1 MRHLIFSLFM
11 LISLVLVGCTTQP
24 VVPEQP
30 AEDAVQEP
38 TSEAPVEINQVT
50 KANQVADADQVVEP
64 KSTEINADTQQQAVA
79 QDQQATPAEAE
90 ITEQTQKKPS
100 PQPEAIV
107 VAKPKP
113 KPKPKPKQKA
123 QAISTITVIENEL
136 PEQTQAETP
145 ATVVVSNKQAE
156 AKKLLTMPQT
166 DMAPSDPI
174 AVWLASADVALS
186 RDRLT
191 TPADNNAYALYSR
204 VLLKE
209 PKNNQALLGLEA
221 IVQRYLVLA
230 KSSHKKGN
238 SNQAQLFLQRANKV
252 VPGHQN
258 IDKMRQQLKQMV
270 IKAPAKP
277 SVKATAKSTKKAEY
291 KAIQTL
297 AESVMTA
304 SSGMQRQRLLIPNN
318 ALQDKAPVLVNYLQ
332 TLAQQIEAV
341 DGRLYIIAPNDKQVR
356 WIYSVLNATNPDYR
370 IRANIKHQSTAA
382 IEVIYTGN
390 KPLLDV
396 FHL

>member
-1 MRHLIFSLFM
+1 MRQVIVCLFM
-11 LISLVLVGCTTQP
+11 LVGLVLVGCTTQP
-24 VVPEQP
+24 VVPDPP
-30 AEDAVQEP
+30 AQDTAQEA
-38 TSEAPVEINQVT
+38 TSEVPVEINQV
-50 KANQVADADQVVEP
+50 VES
-64 KSTEINADTQQQAVA
+64 KFTETNVDNQQQAVA
-79 QDQQATPAEAE
+79 QEQKATPDKSE
-90 ITEQTQKKPS
+90 ITAQTQKKPS
-100 PQPEAIV
+100 PQPEALV
-107 VAKPKP
+107 VAQ
-113 KPKPKPKQKA
+113 PKQKA
-123 QAISTITVIENEL
+123 QAISSITVTENEL
-136 PEQTQAETP
+136 PVYNQPETP
-145 ATVVVSNKQAE
+145 ATAVASNKQVE
-156 AKKLLTMPQT
+156 AKKLLTMPLA

-209 PKNNQALLGLEA
+209 PENNKALLGLEA

-238 SNQAQLFLQRANKV
+238 ANQAQLFLQRANKV
-252 VPGHQN
+252 VPSHQD
-258 IDKMRQQLKQMV
+258 IDKVRQQLKQLI

-277 SVKATAKSTKKAEY
+277 SVKATVKNTKKSEY
-291 KAIQTL
+291 KVLQSL
-297 AESVMTA
+297 AESVVPVA
-304 SSGMQRQRLLIPNN
+304 SGRQRQRLLIPNN
-318 ALQDKAPVLVNYLQ
+318 ALQDKAPVLINYLQ

-341 DGRLYIIAPNDKQVR
+341 DGRLYIIAPRDKQVR

-370 IRANIKHQSTAA
+370 IRANIKHQSPVA
-382 IEVIYTGN
+382 IEVDYTGD

>member
-1 MRHLIFSLFM
+1 M
-11 LISLVLVGCTTQP
+11 
-24 VVPEQP
+24 PEQP
-30 AEDAVQEP
+30 AENAVQEDAVQEA
-38 TSEAPVEINQVT
+38 TSEVPVEVNQAAE
-50 KANQVADADQVVEP
+50 ANQVADADQVVEP

-79 QDQQATPAEAE
+79 QDQQATPAMAE

-107 VAKPKP
+107 VA
-113 KPKPKPKQKA
+113 KPKPKQKA

-156 AKKLLTMPQT
+156 AKKLLTMPQA

-252 VPGHQN
+252 VPGHQD
-258 IDKMRQQLKQMV
+258 IDKMRQQLKQMA

-291 KAIQTL
+291 KALQTL

-304 SSGMQRQRLLIPNN
+304 ASGMQRQRLLIPNN

-341 DGRLYIIAPNDKQVR
+341 DGRLYIIAPRDKQVR

-370 IRANIKHQSTAA
+370 IRANIKHQSPAA
-382 IEVIYTGN
+382 IEVIYTGD

>member
-1 MRHLIFSLFM
+1 MRHHIFSLFM

-30 AEDAVQEP
+30 AEDAVQEA

-50 KANQVADADQVVEP
+50 EANQVAVADQVLES
-64 KSTEINADTQQQAVA
+64 KSTEINADSQQQAVA

-90 ITEQTQKKPS
+90 ITEQTQEKPS
-100 PQPEAIV
+100 QQPEAIV

-113 KPKPKPKQKA
+113 KPKQKA
-123 QAISTITVIENEL
+123 QAISSITVIENEL
-136 PEQTQAETP
+136 PVQTQPKTP

-156 AKKLLTMPQT
+156 AKKLLTIPQA

-174 AVWLASADVALS
+174 AVWLAAADMALS

-209 PKNNQALLGLEA
+209 PENNQALLGLEA

-270 IKAPAKP
+270 IKAPAKS

-291 KAIQTL
+291 KALQTL

-304 SSGMQRQRLLIPNN
+304 ASGMQRQRLLIPNN
-318 ALQDKAPVLVNYLQ
+318 ALQDKAAVLVNYLQ
-332 TLAQQIEAV
+332 TLAQQIESV
-341 DGRLYIIAPNDKQVR
+341 DGRLYIIAPSDKQVR

-370 IRANIKHQSTAA
+370 IRANIKHQSPAA
-382 IEVIYTGN
+382 IEVNYTGD

>member
-1 MRHLIFSLFM
+1 LRHLIFSLFM
-11 LISLVLVGCTTQP
+11 WISLVLVGCTTQP

-30 AEDAVQEP
+30 AESGVQEA
-38 TSEAPVEINQVT
+38 TSEVAIEVNQVV
-50 KANQVADADQVVEP
+50 KS
-64 KSTEINADTQQQAVA
+64 KSTEINAVTQQQAIT
-79 QDQQATPAEAE
+79 QDQKATPAMAE
-90 ITEQTQKKPS
+90 ITEQTQEKPS

-107 VAKPKP
+107 VAKPK
-113 KPKPKPKQKA
+113 QKA
-123 QAISTITVIENEL
+123 QAVSSITVIENEL
-136 PEQTQAETP
+136 PEQTQSETP
-145 ATVVVSNKQAE
+145 ATNVVSNKQAA

-166 DMAPSDPI
+166 DMVPSDPI
-174 AVWLASADVALS
+174 AGWLAAADVAFS

-209 PKNNQALLGLEA
+209 PENNQALLGLEA

-252 VPGHQN
+252 VPGHQD
-258 IDKMRQQLKQMV
+258 IDKVGEQLKQMA

-277 SVKATAKSTKKAEY
+277 SVKATVESTKKPEY
-291 KAIQTL
+291 KALQSL

-318 ALQDKAPVLVNYLQ
+318 ALQDKAPVLVKYLQ

-341 DGRLYIIAPNDKQVR
+341 DGRLYIIAPKDKQVR

-370 IRANIKHQSTAA
+370 IRANIKHQSPAA
-382 IEVIYTGN
+382 IEVIYTGD

>member
-1 MRHLIFSLFM
+1 LRHLKFSLFL

-30 AEDAVQEP
+30 AENAVQEA
-38 TSEAPVEINQVT
+38 TSEVPVEVNQAAE
-50 KANQVADADQVVEP
+50 ANQVADADQVVEP

-79 QDQQATPAEAE
+79 QDQQATPAMAE

-107 VAKPKP
+107 VAKS

-156 AKKLLTMPQT
+156 AKKLLTMPQA

-252 VPGHQN
+252 VPGHQD
-258 IDKMRQQLKQMV
+258 IDKMRQQLKQMA

-291 KAIQTL
+291 KALQTL

-304 SSGMQRQRLLIPNN
+304 ASGMQRQRLLIPNN

-341 DGRLYIIAPNDKQVR
+341 DGRLYIIAPRDKQVR

-370 IRANIKHQSTAA
+370 IRANIKHQSPAA
-382 IEVIYTGN
+382 IEVIYTGD

>member
-1 MRHLIFSLFM
+1 MRHLKFSLFL

-30 AEDAVQEP
+30 AENAVQEA
-38 TSEAPVEINQVT
+38 TSEVPVEVNQAAE
-50 KANQVADADQVVEP
+50 ANQVADADQVVGP
-64 KSTEINADTQQQAVA
+64 KSKEINADTQQQAVA
-79 QDQQATPAEAE
+79 QDQQATPAMAE

-107 VAKPKP
+107 VA
-113 KPKPKPKQKA
+113 KPKPKQKA

-156 AKKLLTMPQT
+156 AKKLLTMPQA

-252 VPGHQN
+252 VPGHQD
-258 IDKMRQQLKQMV
+258 IDKMRQQLKQMA

-291 KAIQTL
+291 KALQTL

-341 DGRLYIIAPNDKQVR
+341 DGRLYIIAPRDKQVR

-370 IRANIKHQSTAA
+370 IRANIKHQSPAA
-382 IEVIYTGN
+382 IEVIYTGD

>member
-1 MRHLIFSLFM
+1 MRQVIVCLFIM
-11 LISLVLVGCTTQP
+11 LFSLVLVGCTTQS
-24 VVPEQP
+24 VVPEKP
-30 AEDAVQEP
+30 ENEALQEQA
-38 TSEAPVEINQVT
+38 TEVTVEVDQVIEANSSEINT
-50 KANQVADADQVVEP
+50 D
-64 KSTEINADTQQQAVA
+64 SQQQTV
-79 QDQQATPAEAE
+79 DQAKPSTTVKAE
-90 ITEQTQKKPS
+90 ITEPTINKPS

-107 VAKPKP
+107 VAAPQ
-113 KPKPKPKQKA
+113 QKA

-136 PEQTQAETP
+136 PVQTQSEIAPT
-145 ATVVVSNKQAE
+145 AVVSNKQAE
-156 AKKLLTMPQT
+156 AKKLLNMPQA

-174 AVWLASADVALS
+174 AVWLAAADVALS

-209 PKNNQALLGLEA
+209 PENNQALLGLEA
-221 IVQRYLVLA
+221 IVQRYLILA
-230 KSSHKKGN
+230 KGSHKKGN

-252 VPGHQN
+252 VPSHPD
-258 IDKMRQQLKQMV
+258 IDKVRQQLKQMV
-270 IKAPAKP
+270 VKAPTKP
-277 SVKATAKSTKKAEY
+277 SVKATVKSTKKPDY
-291 KAIQTL
+291 KAIQSL

-304 SSGMQRQRLLIPNN
+304 PSGMQRQRLLIPSN
-318 ALQDKAPVLVNYLQ
+318 ALQDKAPVLINYLQ

-341 DGRLYIIAPNDKQVR
+341 EGRLYIIAPRDKQVR

-370 IRANIKHQSTAA
+370 IRANIKHQSPAA
-382 IEVIYTGN
+382 IEVNYTGD

>member
-1 MRHLIFSLFM
+1 MRHHIFSLFM

-50 KANQVADADQVVEP
+50 EANQVVEP

-79 QDQQATPAEAE
+79 QDQKATPAMAE
-90 ITEQTQKKPS
+90 ITKQTQKKPS

-107 VAKPKP
+107 VA
-113 KPKPKPKQKA
+113 KPKPKQKA

-136 PEQTQAETP
+136 PVHNQPETP
-145 ATVVVSNKQAE
+145 ATAVASNKQAE
-156 AKKLLTMPQT
+156 AKKLLTMPQA

-174 AVWLASADVALS
+174 AVWLAAADVALS

-209 PKNNQALLGLEA
+209 PENNQALLGLEA

-252 VPGHQN
+252 VPGHQD
-258 IDKMRQQLKQMV
+258 IEKVRQQIKQMV

-277 SVKATAKSTKKAEY
+277 SVKATVKSTKKPEY
-291 KAIQTL
+291 KALQSL

-341 DGRLYIIAPNDKQVR
+341 DGRLYIIAPRDKQVR

-370 IRANIKHQSTAA
+370 IRANIKHQSPAA
-382 IEVIYTGN
+382 IEVIYTGD

>member
-1 MRHLIFSLFM
+1 MRQVIVCLFM
-11 LISLVLVGCTTQP
+11 LVGLVLVGCTTQP
-24 VVPEQP
+24 VLPEQP
-30 AEDAVQEP
+30 AEDAAQEA
-38 TSEAPVEINQVT
+38 TSEVPVEINQV
-50 KANQVADADQVVEP
+50 VES
-64 KSTEINADTQQQAVA
+64 KFTETNVDNQQQAVA
-79 QDQQATPAEAE
+79 QEQKATPDKSE
-90 ITEQTQKKPS
+90 ITAQTQKKPS
-100 PQPEAIV
+100 PQPEALV
-107 VAKPKP
+107 VAQ
-113 KPKPKPKQKA
+113 PKQKA
-123 QAISTITVIENEL
+123 QAISSIIVIENEL
-136 PEQTQAETP
+136 PVHNQSETP
-145 ATVVVSNKQAE
+145 ATAVASNKQVE
-156 AKKLLTMPQT
+156 AKKLLTMPLA

-209 PKNNQALLGLEA
+209 PENNKALLGLEA

-238 SNQAQLFLQRANKV
+238 ANQAQLFLQRANKV
-252 VPGHQN
+252 VPSHQD
-258 IDKMRQQLKQMV
+258 IDKVRQQLKQLV

-277 SVKATAKSTKKAEY
+277 SVKATVKSTKKSEY
-291 KAIQTL
+291 KVLQSL
-297 AESVMTA
+297 AESVVPVA
-304 SSGMQRQRLLIPNN
+304 SGRQRQRLLIPNN
-318 ALQDKAPVLVNYLQ
+318 ALQDKAPVLINYLQ

-341 DGRLYIIAPNDKQVR
+341 DGRLYIIAPRDKQVR

-370 IRANIKHQSTAA
+370 IRANIKHQSPVA
-382 IEVIYTGN
+382 IEVDYTGD

>member
-1 MRHLIFSLFM
+1 MRQVIVCLFM
-11 LISLVLVGCTTQP
+11 LVGLVLVGCTTQP
-24 VVPEQP
+24 VVPDQP
-30 AEDAVQEP
+30 AQDTAQEA
-38 TSEAPVEINQVT
+38 TSEVPVEINQV
-50 KANQVADADQVVEP
+50 VES
-64 KSTEINADTQQQAVA
+64 KFTETNVDNQQQAVA
-79 QDQQATPAEAE
+79 QEQKATPDKSE
-90 ITEQTQKKPS
+90 ITAQTQKKPS
-100 PQPEAIV
+100 PQPEALV
-107 VAKPKP
+107 VAQ
-113 KPKPKPKQKA
+113 PKQKA
-123 QAISTITVIENEL
+123 QAISSITVTENEL
-136 PEQTQAETP
+136 PVYNQPETP
-145 ATVVVSNKQAE
+145 ATAVASNKQVE
-156 AKKLLTMPQT
+156 AKKLLTMPLA

-209 PKNNQALLGLEA
+209 PENNKALLGLEA

-238 SNQAQLFLQRANKV
+238 ANQAQLFLQRANKV
-252 VPGHQN
+252 VPSHQD
-258 IDKMRQQLKQMV
+258 IDKVRQQLKQLV

-277 SVKATAKSTKKAEY
+277 SVKATVKNTKKSEY
-291 KAIQTL
+291 KVLQSL
-297 AESVMTA
+297 AESVVPVA
-304 SSGMQRQRLLIPNN
+304 SGRQRQRLLIPNN
-318 ALQDKAPVLVNYLQ
+318 ALQDKAPVLINYLQ

-341 DGRLYIIAPNDKQVR
+341 DGRLYIIAPRDKQVR

-370 IRANIKHQSTAA
+370 IRANIKHQSPVA
-382 IEVIYTGN
+382 IEVDYTGD

>member
-1 MRHLIFSLFM
+1 MRHHIFSLFM

-30 AEDAVQEP
+30 AEDAVQEA

-50 KANQVADADQVVEP
+50 EANQVAVADQVLES
-64 KSTEINADTQQQAVA
+64 KSTEINADSQQQAVA

-90 ITEQTQKKPS
+90 ITEQTQEKPS
-100 PQPEAIV
+100 QQPEAIV
-107 VAKPKP
+107 VAKPK
-113 KPKPKPKQKA
+113 QKA
-123 QAISTITVIENEL
+123 QAISSITVIENEL
-136 PEQTQAETP
+136 PVQTQPKTP

-156 AKKLLTMPQT
+156 AKKLLTIPQA

-174 AVWLASADVALS
+174 AVWLAAADMALS

-209 PKNNQALLGLEA
+209 PENNQALLGLEA

-238 SNQAQLFLQRANKV
+238 SNQAQLFLKRANKV
-252 VPGHQN
+252 VPGHQD
-258 IDKMRQQLKQMV
+258 IEKVRQQIKQMV

-277 SVKATAKSTKKAEY
+277 SVKATVKSTKKPEY
-291 KAIQTL
+291 KALQSL

-304 SSGMQRQRLLIPNN
+304 PSGMQRQRLLIPNN

-341 DGRLYIIAPNDKQVR
+341 DGRLYIIAPRDKQVR

-370 IRANIKHQSTAA
+370 IRANIKHQSPAA
-382 IEVIYTGN
+382 IEVIYTGD

>member
-1 MRHLIFSLFM
+1 MRHLIFSLFL

-30 AEDAVQEP
+30 AENAVQEDAVQEA
-38 TSEAPVEINQVT
+38 TSEVPVEVNQAAE
-50 KANQVADADQVVEP
+50 ANQVADADQVVEP

-79 QDQQATPAEAE
+79 QDQQATPAMAE

-107 VAKPKP
+107 VAKT
-113 KPKPKPKQKA
+113 KPKQKA

-145 ATVVVSNKQAE
+145 ATVGVSNKQAE
-156 AKKLLTMPQT
+156 AKKLLTMPQA

-252 VPGHQN
+252 VPGHQD
-258 IDKMRQQLKQMV
+258 IDKMRQQLKQMA

-291 KAIQTL
+291 KALQTL

-304 SSGMQRQRLLIPNN
+304 ASGMQRQRLLIPNN

-341 DGRLYIIAPNDKQVR
+341 DGRLYIIAPRDKQVR

-370 IRANIKHQSTAA
+370 IRANIKHQSPAA
-382 IEVIYTGN
+382 IEVIYTGD

>member
-1 MRHLIFSLFM
+1 MRHLIFSLFI

-24 VVPEQP
+24 VVPKQP
-30 AEDAVQEP
+30 AEDAVQEA
-38 TSEAPVEINQVT
+38 TSEAPVEV
-50 KANQVADADQVVEP
+50 NQVAEVNQISDANQVVEP

-79 QDQQATPAEAE
+79 QERKAAPAMAE
-90 ITEQTQKKPS
+90 ITEQTEEKPS
-100 PQPEAIV
+100 PQPETIV
-107 VAKPKP
+107 LA
-113 KPKPKPKQKA
+113 KPKQKA
-123 QAISTITVIENEL
+123 QAISKITVIESEL
-136 PEQTQAETP
+136 PVQTQAETP
-145 ATVVVSNKQAE
+145 AAVVVSNKQAE
-156 AKKLLTMPQT
+156 AKKLLTMPQA

-209 PKNNQALLGLEA
+209 PENNQALLGLEA

-291 KAIQTL
+291 KALQTL

-304 SSGMQRQRLLIPNN
+304 ASGMQRQRLLIPNN
-318 ALQDKAPVLVNYLQ
+318 ALHDKAPVLVNYLQ

-341 DGRLYIIAPNDKQVR
+341 DGRLYIIAPRDKQVR

-370 IRANIKHQSTAA
+370 IRANIKHQSPAA
-382 IEVIYTGN
+382 VEVIYTGD

>member
-1 MRHLIFSLFM
+1 MRQVIVCLFM
-11 LISLVLVGCTTQP
+11 LVGLVLVGCTTQP
-24 VVPEQP
+24 VVPDPP
-30 AEDAVQEP
+30 AQDTAQEA
-38 TSEAPVEINQVT
+38 TSEVPVEINQV
-50 KANQVADADQVVEP
+50 VES
-64 KSTEINADTQQQAVA
+64 KFTETNVDNQQQAVA
-79 QDQQATPAEAE
+79 QEQKATPDKSE
-90 ITEQTQKKPS
+90 ITAQTQKKPS
-100 PQPEAIV
+100 PQPEALV
-107 VAKPKP
+107 VAQ
-113 KPKPKPKQKA
+113 PKQKA
-123 QAISTITVIENEL
+123 QAISSITVTENEL
-136 PEQTQAETP
+136 PVYNQPETP
-145 ATVVVSNKQAE
+145 ATAVASNKQVE
-156 AKKLLTMPQT
+156 AKKLLTMPLA

-209 PKNNQALLGLEA
+209 PENNKALLGLEA

-238 SNQAQLFLQRANKV
+238 ANQAQLFLQRANKV
-252 VPGHQN
+252 VPSHQD
-258 IDKMRQQLKQMV
+258 IDKVRQQLKQLV

-277 SVKATAKSTKKAEY
+277 SVKATVKNTKKSEY
-291 KAIQTL
+291 KVLQSL
-297 AESVMTA
+297 AESVVPVA
-304 SSGMQRQRLLIPNN
+304 SGRQRQRLLIPNN
-318 ALQDKAPVLVNYLQ
+318 ALQDKAPVLINYLQ

-341 DGRLYIIAPNDKQVR
+341 DGRLYIIAPRDKQVR

-370 IRANIKHQSTAA
+370 IRANIKHQSPVA
-382 IEVIYTGN
+382 IEVDYTGD

>member
-11 LISLVLVGCTTQP
+11 WISLVLVGCTTQP

-30 AEDAVQEP
+30 VESGVQEA
-38 TSEAPVEINQVT
+38 TSEVAIEVNQVV
-50 KANQVADADQVVEP
+50 KS
-64 KSTEINADTQQQAVA
+64 KSTEINAVTQQQAIT
-79 QDQQATPAEAE
+79 QDQKATPAMAE
-90 ITEQTQKKPS
+90 ITEQTQEKPS

-107 VAKPKP
+107 VAKPK
-113 KPKPKPKQKA
+113 QKA
-123 QAISTITVIENEL
+123 QAISSITVIENEL
-136 PEQTQAETP
+136 PEQTQSETP
-145 ATVVVSNKQAE
+145 ATNVVSNKQAA

-166 DMAPSDPI
+166 DMVPSDPI
-174 AVWLASADVALS
+174 AGWLAAADVAFS

-209 PKNNQALLGLEA
+209 PENNQALLGLEA

-252 VPGHQN
+252 VPGHQD
-258 IDKMRQQLKQMV
+258 IDKVGEQLKQMA

-277 SVKATAKSTKKAEY
+277 SVEATVESTKKPEY
-291 KAIQTL
+291 KALQSL

-318 ALQDKAPVLVNYLQ
+318 ALQDKAPVLVKYLQ

-341 DGRLYIIAPNDKQVR
+341 DGRLYIIAPKDKQVR

-370 IRANIKHQSTAA
+370 IRANIKHQSPAA
-382 IEVIYTGN
+382 IEVIYTGD

>member
-1 MRHLIFSLFM
+1 MRHLIFSLFL

-30 AEDAVQEP
+30 AEDAVQEA
-38 TSEAPVEINQVT
+38 TSEAPVEVNQAAE
-50 KANQVADADQVVEP
+50 ANQVVEP

-90 ITEQTQKKPS
+90 ITEQTQQKPS
-100 PQPEAIV
+100 PQSEAIV
-107 VAKPKP
+107 VA
-113 KPKPKPKQKA
+113 KPKQKA

-156 AKKLLTMPQT
+156 AKKLLTMPQA

-252 VPGHQN
+252 VPGHQD
-258 IDKMRQQLKQMV
+258 IDKMRQQLKQMA
-270 IKAPAKP
+270 IKAPAKS
-277 SVKATAKSTKKAEY
+277 SVKAIVKSTKKPEY
-291 KAIQTL
+291 KALQTL

-304 SSGMQRQRLLIPNN
+304 ASGMQRQRLLIPNN

-332 TLAQQIEAV
+332 TLAQQIESV
-341 DGRLYIIAPNDKQVR
+341 DGRLYIIAPSDKQVR

-370 IRANIKHQSTAA
+370 IRANIKHQSPAA
-382 IEVIYTGN
+382 IEVIYTGD

>member
-1 MRHLIFSLFM
+1 MRHLIFSLFL

-30 AEDAVQEP
+30 AENAVQEDAVQEA
-38 TSEAPVEINQVT
+38 TSEVPVEVNQAAE
-50 KANQVADADQVVEP
+50 ANQVADADQVVEP

-79 QDQQATPAEAE
+79 QDQQATPAMAE

-100 PQPEAIV
+100 PQPEPIV
-107 VAKPKP
+107 VAKT
-113 KPKPKPKQKA
+113 KPKQKA
-123 QAISTITVIENEL
+123 QAISTITVIENQL

-145 ATVVVSNKQAE
+145 ATVGVSNKQAE
-156 AKKLLTMPQT
+156 AKKLLTMPQA

-252 VPGHQN
+252 VPGHQD
-258 IDKMRQQLKQMV
+258 IDKMRQQLKQMA

-291 KAIQTL
+291 KALQTL

-304 SSGMQRQRLLIPNN
+304 ASGMQRQRLLIPNN

-341 DGRLYIIAPNDKQVR
+341 DGRLYIIAPRDKQVR

-370 IRANIKHQSTAA
+370 IRANIKHQSPAA
-382 IEVIYTGN
+382 IEVIYTGD

>member
-1 MRHLIFSLFM
+1 M
-11 LISLVLVGCTTQP
+11 LVGLVLVGCTTQP
-24 VVPEQP
+24 VVPDPP
-30 AEDAVQEP
+30 AQDTAQEA
-38 TSEAPVEINQVT
+38 TSEVPVEINQV
-50 KANQVADADQVVEP
+50 VES
-64 KSTEINADTQQQAVA
+64 KFTETNVDNQQQAVA
-79 QDQQATPAEAE
+79 QEQKATPDKSE
-90 ITEQTQKKPS
+90 ITAQTQKKPS
-100 PQPEAIV
+100 PQPEALV
-107 VAKPKP
+107 VAQ
-113 KPKPKPKQKA
+113 PKQKA
-123 QAISTITVIENEL
+123 QAISSITVTENEL
-136 PEQTQAETP
+136 PVYNQPETP
-145 ATVVVSNKQAE
+145 AIAVASNKQVE
-156 AKKLLTMPQT
+156 AKKLLTMPLA

-209 PKNNQALLGLEA
+209 PENNKALLGLEA

-238 SNQAQLFLQRANKV
+238 ANQAQLFLQRANKV
-252 VPGHQN
+252 VPSHQD
-258 IDKMRQQLKQMV
+258 IDKVRQQLKQLV

-277 SVKATAKSTKKAEY
+277 SVKATVKNTKKSEY
-291 KAIQTL
+291 KVLQSL
-297 AESVMTA
+297 AESVVPVA
-304 SSGMQRQRLLIPNN
+304 SGRQRQRLLIPNN
-318 ALQDKAPVLVNYLQ
+318 ALQDKAPVLINYLQ

-341 DGRLYIIAPNDKQVR
+341 DGRLYIIAPRDKQVR

-370 IRANIKHQSTAA
+370 IRANIKHQSPVA
-382 IEVIYTGN
+382 IEVDYTGD

>member
-1 MRHLIFSLFM
+1 MRHLIFSLFL

-24 VVPEQP
+24 VVPKQP
-30 AEDAVQEP
+30 AEDAVQEA
-38 TSEAPVEINQVT
+38 TSEAPVEV
-50 KANQVADADQVVEP
+50 NQVAEVNQISDANQVVEP

-79 QDQQATPAEAE
+79 QERKAAPAMAE
-90 ITEQTQKKPS
+90 ITEQTEEKPS
-100 PQPEAIV
+100 PQLETIV

-113 KPKPKPKQKA
+113 KQKA
-123 QAISTITVIENEL
+123 ISKITVIESEL
-136 PEQTQAETP
+136 PVQTQAETP
-145 ATVVVSNKQAE
+145 AAVVVSNKQAE
-156 AKKLLTMPQT
+156 AKKLLTMPQA

-209 PKNNQALLGLEA
+209 PENNQALLGLEA

-258 IDKMRQQLKQMV
+258 IDKMRQQLKQMA

-291 KAIQTL
+291 KALQTL

-304 SSGMQRQRLLIPNN
+304 ASGMQRQRLLIPNN
-318 ALQDKAPVLVNYLQ
+318 ALQDKAPVLINYLQ

-341 DGRLYIIAPNDKQVR
+341 DGRLYIIAPRDKQVR

-370 IRANIKHQSTAA
+370 IRANIKHQSPAA
-382 IEVIYTGN
+382 VEVIYTGD

>member
-1 MRHLIFSLFM
+1 MRQVIVCLFM
-11 LISLVLVGCTTQP
+11 LVGLVLVGCTTQP
-24 VVPEQP
+24 VVPDPP
-30 AEDAVQEP
+30 AQDTAQEA
-38 TSEAPVEINQVT
+38 TSEVPVEINQV
-50 KANQVADADQVVEP
+50 VES
-64 KSTEINADTQQQAVA
+64 KFTETNVDNQQQAVA
-79 QDQQATPAEAE
+79 QEQKATPDKSE
-90 ITEQTQKKPS
+90 ITAQTQKKPS
-100 PQPEAIV
+100 PQPEALV
-107 VAKPKP
+107 VAQ
-113 KPKPKPKQKA
+113 PKQKA
-123 QAISTITVIENEL
+123 QAISSITVIENEL
-136 PEQTQAETP
+136 PVHNQPETP
-145 ATVVVSNKQAE
+145 ATAVASNKQVE
-156 AKKLLTMPQT
+156 AKKLLTMPLA

-209 PKNNQALLGLEA
+209 PENNKALLGLEA

-238 SNQAQLFLQRANKV
+238 ANQAQLFLQRANKV
-252 VPGHQN
+252 VPSHQD
-258 IDKMRQQLKQMV
+258 IDKVRQQLKQLV

-277 SVKATAKSTKKAEY
+277 SVKATVKNTKKSEY
-291 KAIQTL
+291 KVLQSL
-297 AESVMTA
+297 AESVVPVA
-304 SSGMQRQRLLIPNN
+304 SGRQRQRLLIPNN
-318 ALQDKAPVLVNYLQ
+318 ALQDKAPVLINYLQ

-341 DGRLYIIAPNDKQVR
+341 DGRLYIIAPRDKQVR

-370 IRANIKHQSTAA
+370 IRANIKHQSPVA
-382 IEVIYTGN
+382 IEVDYTGD